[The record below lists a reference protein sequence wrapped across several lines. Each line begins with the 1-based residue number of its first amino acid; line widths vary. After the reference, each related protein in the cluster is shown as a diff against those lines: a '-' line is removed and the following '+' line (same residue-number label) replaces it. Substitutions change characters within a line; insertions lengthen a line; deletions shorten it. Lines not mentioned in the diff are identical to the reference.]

1 MTDLDLSPPKIKYM
15 KLLLNKAWTKR
26 DKVIKFFENISKLT
40 INYFSCVALKT
51 LFSLHCYLLYGPP
64 EVITV
69 EFKTEEFLN
78 SLLNLWKQRFE
89 KNTYDED
96 VIRLL
101 T

>member
-1 MTDLDLSPPKIKYM
+1 M

-26 DKVIKFFENISKLT
+26 EKVIKFFENISKLT